1 MQINGLGNHSA
12 DMHQVTE
19 CFHNHDTKRETGG
32 LKMAPKQAAVQQ
44 QKPET
49 ALSQDGKFSLSAWVQ
64 KLLSGGKGLLGRLW
78 GSNAVNAEQSATEAA
93 KAAGQS
99 MEALGAQQVVTPLTA
114 PGEEHKLTANG
125 EKLVNP
131 YFVEVDNNSQA
142 TENLWQKM
150 RSKVQNITGN
160 LRKKFSGR
168 NSFQTGAQEQPKED
182 LRRHSRYRK
191 ENEEIDCILTDD
203 SYLMDSYDR
212 KGEYSK
218 LSTKK

>member
-19 CFHNHDTKRETGG
+19 CFHNHDVKRSTGG
-32 LKMAPKQAAVQQ
+32 LKAAPKQETAQQ
-44 QKPET
+44 QHPET
-49 ALSQDGKFSLSAWVQ
+49 VLSQEGKFSLSAWVE
-64 KLLSGGKGLLGRLW
+64 KLLAGGKGLLGRLW
-78 GSNAVNAEQSATEAA
+78 GGNAADAAQSASDVA
-93 KAAGQS
+93 KTAGQGI
-99 MEALGAQQVVTPLTA
+99 EALAASQVETPLTLS
-114 PGEEHKLTANG
+114 GEETKLTANG

-131 YFVEVDNNSQA
+131 YFVEVDNEAQA
-142 TENLWQKM
+142 NENLWQKM
-150 RSKVQNITGN
+150 RSKVQNIAGS
-160 LRKKFSGR
+160 LRKQFSGR

-203 SYLMDSYDR
+203 SYLLDSYDR